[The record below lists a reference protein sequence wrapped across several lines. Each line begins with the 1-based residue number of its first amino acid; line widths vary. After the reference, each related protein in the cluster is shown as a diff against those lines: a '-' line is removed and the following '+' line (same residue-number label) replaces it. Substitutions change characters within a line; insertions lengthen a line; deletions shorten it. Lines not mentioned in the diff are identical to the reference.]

1 MVGDLDDTI
10 SINLCNGA
18 QCMADSQS
26 PQRLTI
32 GSGQDQRSI
41 AYLTQPGNA
50 PGVFW
55 MQGFKSEMISIKAT
69 ALAEHIT
76 KHSRSYTRFDYSGH
90 GQSGG
95 NFEEGTISRWL
106 DESAAVFE
114 RATTGPQIVVGSS
127 MGGYLALLLARRY
140 QAAQGEVSS
149 RISGLVLI
157 APAWDMTEELI
168 WKRASEDI
176 RRQIAEAGVWYRPSQ
191 YGDEPYAI
199 TRGLIEDGR
208 NNLLGA
214 EPWGP
219 GCPIEI
225 IHGRLDPDVPF
236 THSERLVSI
245 LQGSR
250 VTLTEV
256 PDGEHRLSRPQ
267 DLALLFD
274 RIDVLANMQ

>member
-1 MVGDLDDTI
+1 
-10 SINLCNGA
+10 
-18 QCMADSQS
+18 MADSQP
-26 PQRLTI
+26 PQRLAI

-55 MQGFKSEMISIKAT
+55 MQGFKSEMTSIKAT
-69 ALAEHIT
+69 ALAE
-76 KHSRSYTRFDYSGH
+76 RMAQQARAYTRFDYSGH

-95 NFEEGTISRWL
+95 NFEESTISRWL

-114 RATTGPQIVVGSS
+114 HATTGPQIIVGSS

-140 QAAQGEVSS
+140 HMAQATASS
-149 RISGLVLI
+149 RIAGLVLI

-168 WKRASEDI
+168 WKRAPDDI
-176 RRQIAEAGVWYRPSQ
+176 RRRITKEGVWYRPSQ

-208 NNLLGA
+208 NNLLGSD
-214 EPWGP
+214 PWDP
-219 GCPIEI
+219 GCPVEI

-236 THSERLVSI
+236 THSERLVTI
-245 LQGSR
+245 LQGTH

-256 PDGEHRLSRPQ
+256 PDGEHRLSRPE
-267 DLALLFD
+267 DLALLFE
-274 RIDVLANMQ
+274 RIDAVVRDHECS